1 MTNKLASDL
10 NRVVRDSEELLHTT
24 AGVVGEKAREVRA
37 RLSDTLASAKETC
50 REAQERAIGAAKA
63 TDEIIRGN
71 PYKSIGVGFA
81 IGVVMGLLIGRK

>member
-24 AGVVGEKAREVRA
+24 AGVVGEKVREVRA

-63 TDEIIRGN
+63 TDEVIRGN
-71 PYKSIGVGFA
+71 PYKSIGIGFGLGVL
-81 IGVVMGLLIGRK
+81 IGVLLAKK